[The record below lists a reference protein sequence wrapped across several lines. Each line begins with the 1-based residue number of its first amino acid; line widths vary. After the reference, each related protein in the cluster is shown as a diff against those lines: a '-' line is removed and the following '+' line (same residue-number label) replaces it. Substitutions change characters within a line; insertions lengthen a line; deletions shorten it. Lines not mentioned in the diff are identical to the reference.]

1 MTLHKPA
8 ITLDYDEASI
18 IGLDMARVWVGLT
31 GLTSIPPNETL
42 ADLVQWTM
50 RKANEQVALQTVAD
64 ICNLHWPDEPA
75 VYHSMGKQVLLGD
88 SHVADAADND
98 LAERIAAALQREA
111 V

>member
-18 IGLDMARVWVGLT
+18 SGLDMARVWVGLT

-50 RKANEQVALQTVAD
+50 RKANEQVAARGEGDVA
-64 ICNLHWPDEPA
+64 H
-75 VYHSMGKQVLLGD
+75 G
-88 SHVADAADND
+88 
-98 LAERIAAALQREA
+98 
-111 V
+111 